1 MRYSRASKTFC
12 RVGRI
17 YLKFVESRGP
27 QMMPRVCRETW
38 VVVEVVGPS

>member
-1 MRYSRASKTFC
+1 MRYSRVSKTSC

-17 YLKFVESRGP
+17 YLNFVECIGP
-27 QMMPRVCRETW
+27 QMMPRVCRVAW